1 MPPMRIAIVGAGG
14 VGGLTAA
21 LLARAGHEVA
31 VVARGRTLA
40 AIAERG
46 IHVESP
52 LGTFDA
58 KVEAAAAPA
67 ELRPADVVLLA
78 VKTWQVPE
86 VAKTLSPLVA
96 GGGFVVPLQN
106 GVDAPEQCAAALG
119 PQRVVGGLCHMLSWS
134 TAPGEIHHAGAPP
147 AYTLGAFRAPLD
159 PRAEELRA
167 ALESAGGRARIVP
180 DFAVALWEKFLFIA
194 SFGGVSALSRSTAGP
209 IRSIPETRELLEK
222 ACGEVLAVGRA
233 RGVSLGGEVVAKTM
247 AFVDALPESATP
259 SLQRDVVAGR
269 PSELEAL
276 SGAVV
281 RLGHAAG
288 VPVPVHTVI
297 FGALLPLER
306 AARSHDGGG

>member
-1 MPPMRIAIVGAGG
+1 MRIAIVGAGG

-40 AIAERG
+40 AIAEHG

-52 LGTFDA
+52 LGTFSA
-58 KVEAAAAPA
+58 KVEAAGSPA

-86 VAKTLSPLVA
+86 VAKTLSPLLA

-119 PQRVVGGLCHMLSWS
+119 SERVVGGLCHMLSWS

-147 AYTLGAFRAPLD
+147 GFTFGD
-159 PRAEELRA
+159 PRAAELRA

-180 DFAVALWEKFLFIA
+180 DFAVALWEKFVFIA
-194 SFGGVSALSRSTAGP
+194 SFGGVSAISRSTAGP
-209 IRSIPETRELLEK
+209 IRTIPETRELLEK

-233 RGVSLGGEVVAKTM
+233 RGVSLGGEVVSKTM

-259 SLQRDVVAGR
+259 SFSATSWPED
-269 PSELEAL
+269 P
-276 SGAVV
+276 
-281 RLGHAAG
+281 
-288 VPVPVHTVI
+288 
-297 FGALLPLER
+297 
-306 AARSHDGGG
+306 RSSMR